1 MPMVN
6 CPECRNKI
14 PKADINVSTDLALCR
29 QCDSTH
35 AFSELFERRDL
46 SQKLEASQPPSGL
59 TERTTARGVA
69 FSVSHRSIGGAL
81 GALAIG
87 LFWNGIVS
95 VFVFLNL
102 SSTFGLLGVAVPEWF
117 PAPLMNGET
126 MGWGMTLFL
135 WIFLTPFLVIG
146 AGFIG
151 AFFMAVA
158 GHTEVRINAAEGRV
172 FTGVGPMGWTRKFT
186 PHEVR
191 HVSLSDSKWRDS
203 DGDRQT
209 KQEIVLE
216 MHNSDLLKFGSG
228 MKEERRSY
236 LAALLQRTLG

>member
-1 MPMVN
+1 MVS
-6 CPECRNKI
+6 CPLCRNEI
-14 PKADINVSTDLALCR
+14 PKVDINVSTDLALCR
-29 QCDSTH
+29 RCDKTH
-35 AFSELFERRDL
+35 VFSELFQRRDL
-46 SQKLEASQPPSGL
+46 SQELKKSQPPSGVW
-59 TERTTARGVA
+59 ERTTARGVA
-69 FSVSHRSIGGAL
+69 FGVSHRSILGAL
-81 GALAIG
+81 GALAMG

-95 VFVFLNL
+95 VFVLINL
-102 SSTFGLLGVAVPEWF
+102 ASTLSLLGVSLPEWF
-117 PAPLMNGET
+117 PAPNMNEQA

-151 AFFMAVA
+151 AFCMALA
-158 GHTEVRINAAEGRV
+158 GHTEVRINATEGRV
-172 FTGVGPMGWTRKFT
+172 FTGVGPVGWPRKFT

-191 HVSLSDSKWRDS
+191 HVTLSDSKWRDRN
-203 DGDRQT
+203 GGRRT

-216 MHNSDLLKFGSG
+216 MTNGDLLKLGAG